1 MKLLFGSDHAGFEL
15 RSHVAQW
22 ARSQGHEV
30 TEVGANSDEPFDYPL
45 ASDAVAC
52 ELKSGVFDFGV
63 LVCGTGIGVCI
74 RANRYPHVRAAECT
88 SVEMAELARRHNH
101 ANVLCLGGRIL
112 SKEQSEAILSAFLM
126 TGPDD
131 AERHARRVDMLDANL
146 SC

>member
-1 MKLLFGSDHAGFEL
+1 MRLIFGSDHAGFEL

-30 TEVGANSDEPFDYPL
+30 LEVGANSEEPFDYPL

-52 ELKSGVFDFGV
+52 ELKKGGFNFGI

-74 RANRYPHVRAAECT
+74 RANRYPHIRAAECT

-112 SKEQSEAILSAFLM
+112 SKEQSEAILEAFLIS
-126 TGPDD
+126 GPDD
-131 AERHARRVDMLDANL
+131 AERHARRVDMLDAEL